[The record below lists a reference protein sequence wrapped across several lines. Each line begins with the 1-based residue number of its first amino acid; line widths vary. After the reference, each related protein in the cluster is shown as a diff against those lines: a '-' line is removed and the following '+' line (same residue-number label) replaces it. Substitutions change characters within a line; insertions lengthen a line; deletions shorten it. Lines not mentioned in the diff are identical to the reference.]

1 MEALKDDLIEVITR
15 YVEVNDEEIA
25 MEVDREEEM
34 MALRANFPLK

>member
-25 MEVDREEEM
+25 MEVDREDEM